1 MENLIL
7 CIRGT
12 GWLCG
17 PKEKALKELEIKER
31 GIKGNENQFRLD
43 RSDLLD
49 KVAAF

>member
-7 CIRGT
+7 CIRGI
-12 GWLCG
+12 GWLCVV
-17 PKEKALKELEIKER
+17 KEKALKELEIKER
-31 GIKGNENQFRLD
+31 GIKSNENQFGLD